1 MIEVFSDNLLIYYG
15 IFFAVAL
22 LFSIAIF
29 GLLLR
34 FIRTLGVRNL
44 NELNMVRW
52 SSQTKPS
59 LGGLGFYIMFLLS
72 FTALGILPVEGLD
85 LLNRKLLGIFSA
97 CTLAF
102 FVGLAD
108 DTYNTRPFLKFLGQ
122 LGCAAL
128 LIGGGV
134 YITISGSAVFNYLF
148 TTIWVVGMMNSLNML
163 DNMDGITASVC
174 VSVLLGALAITFAGG
189 GEPAYAFVFY
199 GILAAL
205 VGFLWYN
212 WHPSRM
218 YMGDTGSMFLG
229 VFMATVAILLFWN
242 NRNPTSE
249 LIQIKQ
255 FLIPLMAFLLPIT
268 DTTTVFIRRIARGQ
282 SPFVGGKDHTTH
294 QLAFLGIP
302 DWGVS
307 ALFSL
312 FSMLGMGV
320 GYWIYRVQDQWTY
333 ARTWWVVGSYI
344 AFFLAVQVIYEAGK
358 RRHLEHL
365 QEERKA
371 EEQSPRSAAVGS

>member
-1 MIEVFSDNLLIYYG
+1 MNPAFYYVLFFFGALVFSVAIY
-15 IFFAVAL
+15 
-22 LFSIAIF
+22 

-44 NELNMVRW
+44 DELNMVRW
-52 SSQTKPS
+52 TSQTKPS

-72 FTALGILPVEGLD
+72 FTALSMLPLEGVD

-97 CTLAF
+97 CTLGF
-102 FVGLAD
+102 FIGLAD

-122 LGCAAL
+122 LICAAL
-128 LIGGGV
+128 LIIGGV
-134 YITISGSAVFNYLF
+134 YITISGSIWFNYLF
-148 TTIWVVGMMNSLNML
+148 TTVWVVGMMNSLNML

-174 VSVLLGALAITFAGG
+174 VSALLGALVFTFAGA
-189 GEPAYAFVFY
+189 GEPAYSFVFY

-212 WHPSRM
+212 WHPSVM

-229 VFMATVAILLFWN
+229 VFMASVAILLFWN
-242 NRNPTSE
+242 NREPTSE
-249 LIQIKQ
+249 LVQIRQ
-255 FLIPLMAFLLPIT
+255 FLIPLMAFVLPIT

-302 DWGVS
+302 DWGVG
-307 ALFSL
+307 AIFSIGSL
-312 FSMLGMGV
+312 VGMSI
-320 GYWIYRVQDQWTY
+320 GYWIYTKQSTWTFENSLVIIIGYIVFFVIVQ
-333 ARTWWVVGSYI
+333 I
-344 AFFLAVQVIYEAGK
+344 IYEIGK
-358 RRHLEHL
+358 RKHEADMMASAEI
-365 QEERKA
+365 QEA
-371 EEQSPRSAAVGS
+371 

>member
-1 MIEVFSDNLLIYYG
+1 MSSSLYYVLFYSG
-15 IFFAVAL
+15 AV
-22 LFSIAIF
+22 LFSLAIY

-44 NELNMVRW
+44 DELNMVRW
-52 SSQTKPS
+52 TSQTKPS

-72 FTALGILPVEGLD
+72 FTAIGLLPIEGVD
-85 LLNRKLLGIFSA
+85 LLNRKLMGIFAA
-97 CTLAF
+97 CTLGF
-102 FVGLAD
+102 FIGLAD
-108 DTYNTRPFLKFLGQ
+108 DTYNTRPMLKFLGQ

-128 LIGGGV
+128 LIAGGV
-134 YITISGSAVFNYLF
+134 YITISGIPVVNYLF
-148 TTIWVVGMMNSLNML
+148 TTMWVVGMMNSLNML
-163 DNMDGITASVC
+163 DNMDGITASV
-174 VSVLLGALAITFAGG
+174 SASTLLGALVFTFAGA
-189 GEPAYAFVFY
+189 GEPAYTFVFY

-212 WHPSRM
+212 WNPSSM

-242 NRNPTSE
+242 NRDATSE
-249 LIQIKQ
+249 LVQIKQ

-294 QLAFLGIP
+294 QLAFLGVP

-307 ALFSL
+307 SIFSAVSL
-312 FSMLGMGV
+312 VGMGV
-320 GYWIYRVQDQWTY
+320 GYWIYTQQDTWTY
-333 ARTWWVVGSYI
+333 GQTIQVVIGYI
-344 AFFLAVQVIYEAGK
+344 VFFVLVQVVYQAG
-358 RRHLEHL
+358 H
-365 QEERKA
+365 RKH
-371 EEQSPRSAAVGS
+371 SAALAAENAQKDQTDASGS